1 MLRFRLYLAAILLLV
16 TVPCTKLH
24 ADGDDPTQTTTGSIQ
39 GQVVDSSGASISG
52 ATVTVYN
59 SGTGFQATAKTD
71 DTGTF
76 KTFNVPYNDYK
87 VKVEVQGFQTSEQ
100 SVDIHSAVPAQMT
113 FKLTI
118 AAVSEQV
125 NVTADQTHTVE
136 SDQTSADTDLNTTM
150 LGKSIGGA
158 PSKSGLAAMVQTAPG
173 AVTDDNQRIHVR
185 GSESNVQTVVNG
197 VPITDNMSALFSTSI
212 DPRTS
217 SQVEVITGGIPAE
230 FGHTLGAIVN
240 LTTKSGLNM
249 PISGSLSGGIGSLET
264 GDLAATFGGHVSK
277 FGWFTSLSS
286 STTHRY
292 LDGPTIENFHNVG
305 RTASGL
311 TTFDFNPTP
320 NDFLKVTLMF
330 GGSNF
335 MVPNRLEQE
344 IAGQDQR
351 QQLRSYSESLSWH
364 HLFSPTLLGD
374 LSVFHRTSTAE
385 LISNPVSTPVVASQN
400 RTLTNYG
407 FQASISYASHG
418 HTLKTGVQYTRTP
431 IDEKF
436 NFYPTDAGAFP
447 SITTVSGTVVQNP
460 VLQFS
465 AAALFFFFKQKTAYE
480 ISGFVQDRFSPLK
493 NLTLDLGV
501 RFDHYRL
508 LINDNAASPRV
519 GIAYYFPKTKTV
531 LRASYNRLFQ
541 PPPNENLL
549 LASSIQA
556 AQLSPLSVATGQVS
570 VSPVLSDKENVFE
583 FGIQQHVSKYARLSA
598 SIYNKQIRGFSDKD
612 QFFDTGIVF
621 PVSIF
626 AGRVTGEEVRIDTSE
641 WRGFSGFISYANSR
655 SFGITPIVGGLFL
668 GGAVDP
674 LIYPGFRFPND
685 HDERNEGQFQVNYTN
700 KRSGW
705 WTSFGGRY
713 DSGVPVDVEPGT
725 TLQQFV
731 AQGFDPRFFN
741 QIDFQRGRIKPRAI
755 LNFSTGVDLRRKER
769 VGVQLA
775 LDIQNLTDKL
785 YLYNFESVFSGTH
798 VGPPR
803 LWNGRLTLN
812 FR

>member
-1 MLRFRLYLAAILLLV
+1 MAALV
-16 TVPCTKLH
+16 VVSAAPALKSTAA
-24 ADGDDPTQTTTGSIQ
+24 ADDEGNQATTGSIQ
-39 GQVVDSSGASISG
+39 GQVVDSAGASISG
-52 ATVTVYN
+52 AKITVYN
-59 SGTGFQATAKTD
+59 PGTSFQATVQTD
-71 DTGTF
+71 DSGAF
-76 KTFNVPYNDYK
+76 KVFNVPYNDYK
-87 VKVEVQGFQTSEQ
+87 VKAEVKGFQPAEQ
-100 SVDIHSAVPAQMT
+100 AVDIHSAVPAQVT
-113 FKLTI
+113 FTLTV

-136 SDQTSADTDLNTTM
+136 SDQTSADTDLNTAM
-150 LGKSIGGA
+150 VGKLIGGA
-158 PSKSGLAAMVQTAPG
+158 PAKSGLAEMVKTAPG
-173 AVTDDNQRIHVR
+173 VVNDDNGRIHVR
-185 GSESNVQTVVNG
+185 GSESNIQTVVNG
-197 VPITDNMSALFSTSI
+197 VPITDNMSAIFSTSI

-217 SQVEVITGGIPAE
+217 SQVEVITGGIAAE
-230 FGHTLGAIVN
+230 FGDKLGAVVN

-249 PISGSLSGGIGSLET
+249 PISGSLSGGFGSLET
-264 GDLAATFGGHVSK
+264 GDMAATFGGHEGK
-277 FGWFTSLSS
+277 FGWFTSLSG

-292 LDGPTIENFHNVG
+292 LDAPTIDNFHNVG
-305 RTASGL
+305 RTASNL
-311 TTFDFNPTP
+311 TTFDYNPTP

-335 MVPNRLEQE
+335 MVPNRLDQE

-364 HLFSPTLLGD
+364 HLFTPTLLGD

-385 LISNPVSTPVVASQN
+385 LISNPESTPVVASQN

-436 NFYPTDAGAFP
+436 NFYPTDTGAFP
-447 SITTVSGTVVQNP
+447 SITTVSGTVVPNP

-465 AAALFFFFKQKTAYE
+465 AGTPFVFNDHATGNE
-480 ISGFVQDRFSPLK
+480 ISGFVQDRFSPVK

-508 LINDNAASPRV
+508 LIDDNAASPRV
-519 GIAYYFPKTKTV
+519 GIAYFFPKTKTV

-583 FGIQQHVSKYARLSA
+583 FGLQQQTSKFARLSV
-598 SIYNKQIRGFSDKD
+598 SVYNKQIRGFSDKD

-626 AGRVTGEEVRIDTSE
+626 AGRVTGEEVRLDTSE

-668 GGAVDP
+668 GEAVDP
-674 LIYPGFRFPND
+674 LRSPGFRFPND
-685 HDERNEGQFQVNYTN
+685 HDERNEGQFQVSYTN

-705 WTSFGGRY
+705 WASFGGRF

-725 TLQQFV
+725 TLQEFV
-731 AQGFDPRFFN
+731 SRGFDQRFFN
-741 QIDFQRGRIKPRAI
+741 QIDFQRGRIKPRAV
-755 LNFSTGVDLRRKER
+755 LNFSTGVDLFRKER
-769 VGVQLA
+769 VGVQVA
-775 LDIQNLTDKL
+775 MDVQNLTDKL

-803 LWNGRLTLN
+803 MYNGRLTLN
-812 FR
+812 FK

>member
-1 MLRFRLYLAAILLLV
+1 MAALV
-16 TVPCTKLH
+16 VLSVGPALKSTAA
-24 ADGDDPTQTTTGSIQ
+24 ADDDGNQATTGSIQ
-39 GQVVDSSGASISG
+39 GQVVDTSGASVSG
-52 ATVTVYN
+52 AKITVYN
-59 SGTGFQATAKTD
+59 PGTSFQATVQTD
-71 DTGTF
+71 DSGAF
-76 KTFNVPYNDYK
+76 KVFNVPYNDYK
-87 VKVEVQGFQTSEQ
+87 VRVEIQGFQPVEQ
-100 SVDIHSAVPAQMT
+100 AVDIHSAVPAQLT
-113 FKLTI
+113 FTLSV

-125 NVTADQTHTVE
+125 NVTPDQNHAIE
-136 SDQTSADTDLNTTM
+136 SDQTSADTDLNTSM
-150 LGKSIGGA
+150 VGKLIGGSPA
-158 PSKSGLAAMVQTAPG
+158 RSGLAAMVQTAPG
-173 AVTDDNQRIHVR
+173 VVTDDNQRLHVR
-185 GSESNVQTVVNG
+185 GTESNVQTVVNG
-197 VPITDNMSALFSTSI
+197 VSITENMSAIFSPAI
-212 DPRTS
+212 DPRSS

-230 FGHTLGAIVN
+230 FTLGAIVN
-240 LTTKSGLNM
+240 MTTKSGLNM

-264 GDLAATFGGHVSK
+264 GDLAATFGGHASK
-277 FGWFTSLSS
+277 FGWFTSLSG

-292 LDGPTIENFHNVG
+292 LDGPTIQNFHNVG
-305 RTASGL
+305 RTASDL
-311 TTFDFNPTP
+311 TTFDFNPTS

-335 MVPNRLEQE
+335 MVPNRLDQE

-364 HLFSPTLLGD
+364 HLFNPTLLGD

-385 LISNPVSTPVVASQN
+385 LISNPESTPVVAFQN

-407 FQASISYASHG
+407 FQASISYAGHG

-431 IDEKF
+431 IDERF
-436 NFYPTDAGAFP
+436 NFYPTDAASFP
-447 SITTVSGTVVQNP
+447 PITTAAGPVVQNP

-465 AAALFFFFKQKTAYE
+465 AATPFVFSDHATGNE

-501 RFDHYRL
+501 RVDHYRL
-508 LINDNAASPRV
+508 LINENAASPRV
-519 GIAYYFPKTKTV
+519 GIAYFLPQTKTV

-549 LASSIQA
+549 LASSIEA
-556 AQLSPLSVATGQVS
+556 ARLSPLSVATGQVS
-570 VSPVLSDKENVFE
+570 VSPVLADKENVFE
-583 FGIQQHVSKYARLSA
+583 FGIQQQTSKYARLSV

-621 PVSIF
+621 PISIF

-641 WRGFSGFISYANSR
+641 WRGLSGFISYANSR

-668 GGAVDP
+668 GEAVDP
-674 LIYPGFRFPND
+674 LRSPGFRFPND
-685 HDERNEGQFQVNYTN
+685 HDERNEGQFQVSYTN

-705 WTSFGGRY
+705 WASFGGRF

-725 TLQQFV
+725 TIQEF
-731 AQGFDPRFFN
+731 AGQGFDPRFFN
-741 QIDFQRGRIKPRAI
+741 QIDFQRGRIKPRTV
-755 LNFSTGVDLRRKER
+755 LNFSTGVDLFRKER
-769 VGVQLA
+769 VGVQVA
-775 LDIQNLTDKL
+775 MDVQNLTDKL

-803 LWNGRLTLN
+803 MYNGRLTLN
-812 FR
+812 FK